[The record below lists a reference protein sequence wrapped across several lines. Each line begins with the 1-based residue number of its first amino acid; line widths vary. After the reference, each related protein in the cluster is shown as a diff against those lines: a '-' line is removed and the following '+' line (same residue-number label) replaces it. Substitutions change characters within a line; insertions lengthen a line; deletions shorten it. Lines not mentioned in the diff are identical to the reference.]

1 MTTDESNSDMII
13 DLPDNVIDCILS
25 KLPIRDAV
33 RTSMLSKKWR
43 YRWITLPYLV
53 FAYKAFLGGKGEF
66 EENKF
71 VKFINNVLFLHD
83 GPILKFALSIS
94 CMRSYPEMDQW
105 IVFLS
110 RKNVVNFTLENWN
123 GERHK
128 LHSRFFSLQKLT
140 NLKLRR
146 CIINPPADFSGFKC
160 LRSLELYRITIADDA
175 LESLISSCPLLKK
188 LKLYGFNYVD
198 RLNIQAPQLKKLYFF
213 GKCKSMCF
221 GNTPRLAEL
230 EIRLKKLPEIAGLS
244 LHEKSINLYEN
255 VGFLSSVK
263 RLCVGYHFLKFLA
276 AGSVPKKL
284 PITLKNLSSIELF
297 DLPFDDLDVVSCTL
311 LLMQSSRKLHD
322 LNIKA
327 DSNSSADME
336 SVVRFL
342 IEENCSFY
350 LRKLLY
356 VKLTYFSGVTPEME
370 FIKFILVKSPL
381 LQMMIVEPNEDDP
394 FYIESR
400 VTKDLIRFPRASK
413 TAEIIYNTAEITSR
427 VG

>member
-1 MTTDESNSDMII
+1 M
-13 DLPDNVIDCILS
+13 
-25 KLPIRDAV
+25 
-33 RTSMLSKKWR
+33 
-43 YRWITLPYLV
+43 
-53 FAYKAFLGGKGEF
+53 F
-66 EENKF
+66 
-71 VKFINNVLFLHD
+71 FLHD

-213 GKCKSMCF
+213 
-221 GNTPRLAEL
+221 
-230 EIRLKKLPEIAGLS
+230 
-244 LHEKSINLYEN
+244 
-255 VGFLSSVK
+255 
-263 RLCVGYHFLKFLA
+263 
-276 AGSVPKKL
+276 GSVPKKL